1 MNKPNTKCRVCGK
14 EYFCCADSRRIGGWK
29 SMACSQECF
38 KEYMRRI
45 EESRTKKETTNKA
58 ILSSNKGETKNK
70 TADTTIK
77 QTFSKP
83 HTKETDNSKD

>member
-14 EYFCCADSRRIGGWK
+14 EYFCCADSQSIGGWK

-45 EESRTKKETTNKA
+45 EESRTKKETTSKV
-58 ILSSNKGETKNK
+58 IPSSNKGETTNK
-70 TADTTIK
+70 TVDTATK